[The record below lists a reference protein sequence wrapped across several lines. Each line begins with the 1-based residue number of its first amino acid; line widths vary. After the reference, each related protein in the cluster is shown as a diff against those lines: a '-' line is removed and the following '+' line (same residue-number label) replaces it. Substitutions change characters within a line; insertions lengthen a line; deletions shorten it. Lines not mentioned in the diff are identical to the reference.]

1 MANGGSDSKGSER
14 GLEYDTLS
22 GKYAEFIEAE
32 VLPRVEKETGVTL
45 TKDPEGRCTMGG
57 SSGGLAAFTMA
68 WYHPEWYHRVLIYSG
83 TFVNT
88 QSPAKSRDA
97 ARRLGIS
104 RKHHRQER
112 QKADPHLDG
121 GRRE

>member
-1 MANGGSDSKGSER
+1 MTAVDSLVGEHKIPPIVVISIASGGGDAQGSER

-32 VLPRVEKETGVTL
+32 VLPQVEKETGVTL
-45 TKDPEGRCTMGG
+45 TKNPEGRCTMGG

-68 WYHPEWYHRVLIYSG
+68 WYHPEWYQRVLVYSG

-88 QSPAKSRDA
+88 QSPVNP
-97 ARRLGIS
+97 
-104 RKHHRQER
+104 E
-112 QKADPHLDG
+112 
-121 GRRE
+121 